1 MSNTIE
7 TISHSTSVDVSAV
20 QENPWRV
27 PQPVLSAGKYGSVI
41 IDRGQLKKSVVA
53 SSNYHLFS
61 ETGTGAQSVVIVG
74 TALQVF
80 DFLLRHETQGIE
92 NRIASLPDI
101 YMGISP
107 FKPKDRFAG
116 VFGIGDTLV
125 SVVSYFAGLVPT
137 PDWVALANIPS
148 TLSGIKAS
156 ITKLSETE
164 KAKGQVL
171 YVKFSY
177 LPEDKMQKIGTRK
190 LSFKE
195 ILYIIQ
201 KNYKQPK

>member
-7 TISHSTSVDVSAV
+7 VNSNSASANISAV
-20 QENPWRV
+20 QQNPWRV
-27 PQPVLSAGKYGSVI
+27 PQPVLSSGKYGSVI
-41 IDRGQLKKSVVA
+41 IDRGQLKKSVVG
-53 SSNYHLFS
+53 SNNYHLFS
-61 ETGTGAQSVVIVG
+61 QTGPGVQSVVIVG

-80 DFLLRHETQGIE
+80 DFLLSHETQGIE
-92 NRIASLPDI
+92 NQITSLPDI

-107 FKPKDRFAG
+107 YTPKNQFSG

-125 SVVSYFAGLVPT
+125 SVVKYFAGLAPIPT
-137 PDWVALANIPS
+137 WVDIASIPS
-148 TLSGIKAS
+148 TLKDMKSS

>member
-1 MSNTIE
+1 MSITPEAKIAP
-7 TISHSTSVDVSAV
+7 SSTTAV
-20 QENPWRV
+20 QANPWRV

-41 IDRGQLKKSVVA
+41 IDRGQLKKSVVG

-61 ETGTGAQSVVIVG
+61 ETGPGVQSVVIVG

-80 DFLLRHETQGIE
+80 DFLLSHETQGIE

-107 FKPKDRFAG
+107 FKPNERFSG

-137 PDWVALANIPS
+137 PSWVTIANAPATLAAM
-148 TLSGIKAS
+148 KAS
-156 ITKLSETE
+156 IAKLSETE

-177 LPEDKMQKIGTRK
+177 LPEDKMKKIGTNK

-201 KNYKQPK
+201 KNYK